1 MLLSVSAYSG
11 MKVFRLFRL
20 FEISVPPEK
29 KSSAER
35 KKIRRKKNGGK
46 ATTEVDVYSEMARYP
61 QMDGFVFRVRQFI
74 CS

>member
-1 MLLSVSAYSG
+1 LKSQFLR
-11 MKVFRLFRL
+11 KKK
-20 FEISVPPEK
+20 VPPK
-29 KSSAER
+29 
-35 KKIRRKKNGGK
+35 KKIRRKKTGGK